1 MHRLVTA
8 QTALDVSHVDRS
20 LVAAV
25 LDCCRLVSTTS
36 LQACLGQANRLPY
49 IVLIGTADSALDV
62 SHVSLN
68 PNTSMWTGCL
78 FLLSLIG
85 FVSCPEEESGQ

>member
-1 MHRLVTA
+1 MHSHVTA
-8 QTALDVSHVDRS
+8 QTALGVSHVDRS

-25 LDCCRLVSTTS
+25 LDWSRLVSMTS
-36 LQACLGQANRLPY
+36 LQTCKSVT
-49 IVLIGTADSALDV
+49 IHCFDSTADSVFNV
-62 SHVSLN
+62 SHVPLN
-68 PNTSMWTGCL
+68 PKTSMWTGCL